1 MDNSTVSESIAADG
15 FLHWQIVSMGV
26 NTKMVNFTMAEIKA
40 GPGNAFR
47 LAVGGNPVDGAVRL
61 IGVPGAIFDDG
72 IIRFSSYNKGEA
84 SDNLV
89 RLVIRR
95 ADIVIVMGDI
105 LQDIFGCRII
115 TSPLGWIAVG
125 SHKLSG
131 IGVEGHN
138 IVYIFFLGKSYMNHC
153 VITFLS
159 SIKNNYNNRWISME
173 MSTIIFG
180 HLELGII
187 KRKKNMLVNFLVSL
201 KKHKK
206 LALAY

>member
-1 MDNSTVSESIAADG
+1 
-15 FLHWQIVSMGV
+15 
-26 NTKMVNFTMAEIKA
+26 
-40 GPGNAFR
+40 
-47 LAVGGNPVDGAVRL
+47 
-61 IGVPGAIFDDG
+61 
-72 IIRFSSYNKGEA
+72 
-84 SDNLV
+84 
-89 RLVIRR
+89 
-95 ADIVIVMGDI
+95 
-105 LQDIFGCRII
+105 
-115 TSPLGWIAVG
+115 
-125 SHKLSG
+125 
-131 IGVEGHN
+131 
-138 IVYIFFLGKSYMNHC
+138 MNHC